1 VRTLQYTALLQRLE
15 YLQIGTSTNAAQ
27 FAKWGYAYDNVG
39 NIKRIDDYSANKVQT
54 FTYDER
60 DRLTDAEWISNNGGG
75 AQSETYTYDRIGNL
89 TNKGGDTYVYP
100 PARAARPH
108 TPTSVNGQPYTYDAA
123 GNLMSGG
130 GRTYFWDRENRL
142 INVKTIADNTTEVYD
157 YDGDGERAI
166 RFQSGMTTVYIEGL
180 WERDVGESDERA
192 FYTFNGATIAQR
204 EVGGE
209 TRLLHGDH
217 LGSVRLLTV
226 AGGSGPSIAG
236 QQGFR
241 PWGSPD
247 PGLPEPVATTRN
259 YTGQYR
265 DDTGLLYYHARFYD
279 PVLGRFISPD
289 TVVPDPTDP
298 QDLNRYTY
306 AKNNPLRY
314 NDPTGHSGEDVQ
326 EFLYGIGAQ
335 WSYNNS
341 WFAPGQAREALA
353 AQPGESLPRTVGRH
367 VGNVA
372 TAVQG
377 VAEVVGGGGAATGG
391 GAVCLTG
398 VGCLAGAPV
407 AAGGAAVAAHGATT
421 MSVALA
427 EEGKLIWQAITGGEG
442 ASGASGGSAAFS
454 QKQLDKKF
462 KHASDFG
469 IHTTKKNPTTLAQF
483 EDALR
488 SHLAD
493 EATVQYGT
501 YGYVDHSSA
510 FFNPNTNNIVVLDAN
525 RNFVT
530 GFKLDPGT
538 KQFENY
544 ITNGMLR

>member
-1 VRTLQYTALLQRLE
+1 
-15 YLQIGTSTNAAQ
+15 
-27 FAKWGYAYDNVG
+27 
-39 NIKRIDDYSANKVQT
+39 
-54 FTYDER
+54 
-60 DRLTDAEWISNNGGG
+60 
-75 AQSETYTYDRIGNL
+75 
-89 TNKGGDTYVYP
+89 
-100 PARAARPH
+100 
-108 TPTSVNGQPYTYDAA
+108 
-123 GNLMSGG
+123 
-130 GRTYFWDRENRL
+130 
-142 INVKTIADNTTEVYD
+142 
-157 YDGDGERAI
+157 
-166 RFQSGMTTVYIEGL
+166 
-180 WERDVGESDERA
+180 
-192 FYTFNGATIAQR
+192 
-204 EVGGE
+204 
-209 TRLLHGDH
+209 
-217 LGSVRLLTV
+217 
-226 AGGSGPSIAG
+226 
-236 QQGFR
+236 
-241 PWGSPD
+241 
-247 PGLPEPVATTRN
+247 LPEPVATTRN